1 LDHLEMNMAKPKV
14 GILVR
19 ESLRERI
26 LDPADLEKLESFA
39 EVTINPEDR
48 DLDEAEA
55 AAFLSG
61 ADGAMSSWQVS
72 NLTPAILE
80 QAPRLKIWAY
90 GAGTIKGKIC
100 DEAWEKGVIVTSAA
114 PAIADDVA
122 EATMGFITIGLRK
135 VIPHSRQMA
144 ANERPGKDEV
154 RSLYRRT
161 VGVISASQVGQR
173 VMRLLRPYEVR
184 ILLFDPTVDAAYAR
198 DEFGAEMVDLETMAR
213 ESDVV
218 TCHAPKLDATYHM
231 INGTHFKLMK
241 DDAVFVN
248 TSRGDNID
256 EQALIEELQKGR
268 LYACLDVTSPEPPA
282 PDSPLR
288 TLPNVVLTP
297 HTAGAKSYRIGHLV
311 VEELR
316 RCFAGEDQLFRV
328 TPDMLDRLA

>member
-1 LDHLEMNMAKPKV
+1 MAKPKV
-14 GILVR
+14 GILVKR
-19 ESLRERI
+19 PLREMI
-26 LDPADLEKLESFA
+26 LSEEDLEKLRAFA

-48 DLDEAEA
+48 DLTEEEA
-55 AAFLSG
+55 AEFLRG
-61 ADGAMSSWQVS
+61 MDGAMSSWQVS

-80 QAPRLKIWAY
+80 TAPALKIWAY

-122 EATMGFITIGLRK
+122 ELTMGFITIGLRK
-135 VIPHSRQMA
+135 VVPYMRQMR
-144 ANERPGKDEV
+144 ANERTVKDES
-154 RSLYRRT
+154 RSLYKRT

-184 ILLFDPTVDAAYAR
+184 TLLYDPLVDEAR
-198 DEFGAEMVDLETMAR
+198 AREEFGAERVDLETMAR

-218 TCHAPKLDATYHM
+218 TCHAPKLPATYHM
-231 INGTHFKLMK
+231 WNATHFKLMK

-248 TSRGDNID
+248 TSRGDNLD
-256 EQALIEELQKGR
+256 EQALIEELEKGR
-268 LYACLDVTSPEPPA
+268 FFAFLDVTSPEPPA

-288 TLPNVVLTP
+288 RLPNVVLTP
-297 HTAGAKSYRIGHLV
+297 HVAGQRSYRIGAMK

-316 RCFAGEDQLFRV
+316 RCFAGEEQLFQV
-328 TPDMLDRLA
+328 TREMLDTLA